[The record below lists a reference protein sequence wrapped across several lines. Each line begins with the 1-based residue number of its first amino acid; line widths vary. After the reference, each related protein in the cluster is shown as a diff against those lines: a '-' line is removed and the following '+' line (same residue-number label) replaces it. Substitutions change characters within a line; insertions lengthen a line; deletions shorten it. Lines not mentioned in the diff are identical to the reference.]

1 MAAQIPG
8 KESWAP
14 SLALDGATGKSHY
27 RRACRMGDAV
37 GPLLRHRVSHW
48 SLAANLH
55 SFFIASEEQRQL
67 HSYFLEEFSIRV
79 PEWPSQLRI
88 CLLLKSRYQG
98 PALQ

>member
-14 SLALDGATGKSHY
+14 PLGLDGATGKSHY
-27 RRACRMGDAV
+27 RRAWRMGDAV
-37 GPLLRHRVSHW
+37 GPLLRHRVSLE
-48 SLAANLH
+48 SSCQSA
-55 SFFIASEEQRQL
+55 FFTASEEQRQL

-88 CLLLKSRYQG
+88 CLLLKSQSQG